1 MFITFVIMDYKKKYM
16 EALERAKKMLASKRS
31 VIVEKQALETIFPE
45 LAESE
50 DEKIREWCI
59 SHFKAAFRVSKNNV
73 EYQEY
78 LNNKVIPWLEKQG
91 KQTETNLVEI
101 LKHFPRETELY
112 SPLYGKL
119 WLAEVDEEHEI
130 ITCYKYRLEEGCTRA
145 TLEQENTVS
154 FYSNGTTGLP
164 DCTTSKDCMLFLY
177 DIEKQG
183 EKANPYSGISF
194 EYNGHTWG
202 MCARDNGVDIL
213 FDCELIN
220 HLEKPCEQKFTD
232 KVESKFKVG
241 DWLKYRSAEPFLVE
255 EITEQGYI
263 NGNSCLP
270 FEWENEI
277 RLWTVQDA
285 KEEDVLVDVYGNIG
299 IYLRHTG
306 FDWRSYCSFG
316 RRVGFQP
323 FIVNHE
329 IEGTHPATPTQRD
342 LLFQKMEEDGYMWD
356 SHAKMLICSTD
367 MESK

>member
-1 MFITFVIMDYKKKYM
+1 MDYKQKYK
-16 EALERAKKMLASKRS
+16 EALERSKKMLASKRS

-91 KQTETNLVEI
+91 
-101 LKHFPRETELY
+101 
-112 SPLYGKL
+112 
-119 WLAEVDEEHEI
+119 
-130 ITCYKYRLEEGCTRA
+130 
-145 TLEQENTVS
+145 
-154 FYSNGTTGLP
+154 
-164 DCTTSKDCMLFLY
+164 
-177 DIEKQG
+177 

-202 MCARDNGVDIL
+202 MCARDNGIDIL
-213 FDCELIN
+213 LDKQLFT
-220 HLEKPCEQKFTD
+220 HLEKLSEQKLTD
-232 KVESKFKVG
+232 KVKPKFKVG
-241 DWLKYRSAEPFLVE
+241 DWLQYRSAEPFLVE

-270 FEWENEI
+270 FEWENKI
-277 RLWTVQDA
+277 HLWTVKDA
-285 KEEDVLVDVYGNIG
+285 KEEDVLVDIYGNIG
-299 IYLRHTG
+299 IYYLRHIG
-306 FDWRSYCSFG
+306 FGWRSYCSFG
-316 RRVGFQP
+316 RHVGFQP

-356 SHAKMLICSTD
+356 SHAKMLICSANI
-367 MESK
+367 ESK